1 MVRGGDPA
9 EYGGFLGTL
18 ASIAVPL
25 DIDLVSKL
33 FGKRMQVNPLLL
45 RPARYR
51 RHRAKENA
59 CIYALRPSPTLGMIT
74 WKKKTK
80 VQRRS
85 SFQY

>member
-25 DIDLVSKL
+25 AIDLVSKL
-33 FGKRMQVNPLLL
+33 QKNASKPPALTPRSLLL
-45 RPARYR
+45 PPREVTCMHMRPPPFSYSWDNYL
-51 RHRAKENA
+51 E
-59 CIYALRPSPTLGMIT
+59 
-74 WKKKTK
+74 KKTK